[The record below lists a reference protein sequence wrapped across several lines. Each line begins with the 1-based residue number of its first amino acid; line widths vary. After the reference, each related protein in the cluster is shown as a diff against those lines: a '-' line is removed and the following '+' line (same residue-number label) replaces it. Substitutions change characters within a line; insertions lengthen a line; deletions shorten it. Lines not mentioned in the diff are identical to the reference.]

1 MFNSNG
7 VVGLKFVT
15 APSENAF
22 INYSLHESTEITEQ
36 LYSEVT
42 VDRFVGDGSTVELS
56 LSEAPGNRLP
66 LSHNIV
72 VKIDNKILYPGYTQH
87 WYIESGRE
95 YPLDR
100 SQFPVSSLSP
110 DEVDVYVA
118 GKKLVLL
125 NDYRWDFTNTQVVL
139 FDGVGLI
146 GDDLEVF
153 VKKDR
158 EYIFS
163 ENTRISLAN
172 VNGTYIE
179 GETVTIGT
187 DDSNTYTT
195 IVKSYNPANN
205 ILVLKGILEGLD
217 LQIDTDNTIPVTGQT
232 SGALSNDILSVDQV
246 EGGDTLILTDT
257 PAVDSLIDIYK
268 FTKHDI
274 QYLQLRTVVNATR
287 SNLIVD
293 SEEYYEFHRLNK
305 GLVKLRQP
313 AIGVEYLWVILNGE
327 LLTSSIDYKLVK
339 LDNYI
344 QITRN
349 INVNDTIQVIHF
361 AGTWKLY
368 QRANRK
374 AWEAAIPIYNAVIL
388 MKIINRPKWW
398 VILLFIPVINQLMF
412 PMLWIETARSF
423 GFNKRKDTALVLLTL
438 GFYLFFIN
446 YATNSTYKLNRS
458 LKPRTALGEW
468 VSSIAFAII
477 AATLV
482 HTYVMQPYTIPTSSL
497 EKTLLVGDYLF
508 VSKFHYGARVPT
520 TTIATPM
527 LHDSIPTAI
536 ISEKNTKSYLNKPL
550 LPYLRIPGFQKIKR
564 NDIVVFNW
572 PVDTLVHWM
581 DPSKGTDFKPL
592 DKKTN
597 YVKRCVGIAGDTLE
611 VRDGYVYIN
620 GKQNILPDRAKLQ
633 FYNRVYSEKGFSTQK
648 LLRYTD
654 KEFERK
660 SELRDSILNKSRIK
674 QEAEKSLTQ

>member
-1 MFNSNG
+1 M
-7 VVGLKFVT
+7 T
-15 APSENAF
+15 F
-22 INYSLHESTEITEQ
+22 IEWFI
-36 LYSEVT
+36 
-42 VDRFVGDGSTVELS
+42 F
-56 LSEAPGNRLP
+56 
-66 LSHNIV
+66 
-72 VKIDNKILYPGYTQH
+72 
-87 WYIESGRE
+87 
-95 YPLDR
+95 
-100 SQFPVSSLSP
+100 F
-110 DEVDVYVA
+110 
-118 GKKLVLL
+118 LV
-125 NDYRWDFTNTQVVL
+125 
-139 FDGVGLI
+139 
-146 GDDLEVF
+146 
-153 VKKDR
+153 
-158 EYIFS
+158 
-163 ENTRISLAN
+163 
-172 VNGTYIE
+172 
-179 GETVTIGT
+179 
-187 DDSNTYTT
+187 
-195 IVKSYNPANN
+195 
-205 ILVLKGILEGLD
+205 
-217 LQIDTDNTIPVTGQT
+217 
-232 SGALSNDILSVDQV
+232 
-246 EGGDTLILTDT
+246 
-257 PAVDSLIDIYK
+257 
-268 FTKHDI
+268 
-274 QYLQLRTVVNATR
+274 
-287 SNLIVD
+287 
-293 SEEYYEFHRLNK
+293 
-305 GLVKLRQP
+305 
-313 AIGVEYLWVILNGE
+313 
-327 LLTSSIDYKLVK
+327 
-339 LDNYI
+339 
-344 QITRN
+344 
-349 INVNDTIQVIHF
+349 IQVIHF

-412 PMLWIETARSF
+412 PILWIETARSF

-458 LKPRTALGEW
+458 LKPRTAFGEW

-633 FYNRVYSEKGFSTQK
+633 FYNRVYSEKGLSTQK

-660 SELRDSILNKSRIK
+660 FIINFTSQNQFEKVMRYATNNPEKIKDNQFIITTSDEGIPQWIINGYRLDIKEISTKIRKANITDEIAAKLRKDSEVDSVVKVINPKGNKGNNMFPQGTNLSWNTDNYGPIYIPKKGTTVPLNMNSIPFYERIIEDYENNQLEVIGEHIFVNGKKSTSYTFKQDYYWMMGDNRQNSLDARSWGYVPFDHVVGKPVLIWFSINEGEIRWERLFTTVGGNGKPVSYLMYFLIALAGYIGYSFLRKNKKKVS
-674 QEAEKSLTQ
+674 